1 MLAPLLHPTFTD
13 DKRQAQSA
21 RACLLVFHAN
31 GDEMRLMTAA
41 ALTFAFS
48 TLASAEVAYPVSV
61 PQECVELANREG
73 VPTVIQNRYQAAKAR
88 LKLYRLSTR
97 DPLVRECRQAVDR
110 MRAAMQEQTP
120 SKSTYSLSSSPTS
133 SPQTP
138 AMSAPQ

>member
-1 MLAPLLHPTFTD
+1 
-13 DKRQAQSA
+13 
-21 RACLLVFHAN
+21 
-31 GDEMRLMTAA
+31 MRLMTAA